1 VVTVEESDRI
11 DDVVQLMAEHECTHL
26 VVVSAEEDRPV
37 GVVSSLDVAG
47 ELTRLRDIALT
58 G

>member
-1 VVTVEESDRI
+1 
-11 DDVVQLMAEHECTHL
+11 MAEHECTHL
-26 VVVSAEEDRPV
+26 VVVSPKEDLPV

-47 ELTRLRDIALT
+47 TLA